1 MCQFL
6 APSYFN
12 NFQLL
17 VQSHFDIL
25 VWNVKIEVGSL
36 FVLAETPAEESAQF
50 QRNSRGYATLPS
62 SQSAA
67 VAPSA
72 VAESDHHS
80 DEEVDVVAESSVWD
94 CDPCLLFIPLA
105 LPLPPRTNKI
115 LHLVYTHTHT
125 ICRLS
130 SVRQPGGP
138 TCHQEHTK
146 THTLWN
152 KMLLQV
158 LWIKI
163 LDFSELESMP
173 RDQNNENFQRAFYT
187 NLMWELICYTEAEHH
202 SAVIAT
208 VCFWLFPHVNDVNY

>member
-1 MCQFL
+1 MHSFSGTRAATRRFPPVKVQQWRHRRSL
-6 APSYFN
+6 SRTTTRTRRWTWWPSRAFETVIRA
-12 NFQLL
+12 FSSFHSL
-17 VQSHFDIL
+17 SPFPHERIKFCIL
-25 VWNVKIEVGSL
+25 
-36 FVLAETPAEESAQF
+36 
-50 QRNSRGYATLPS
+50 
-62 SQSAA
+62 
-67 VAPSA
+67 
-72 VAESDHHS
+72 
-80 DEEVDVVAESSVWD
+80 
-94 CDPCLLFIPLA
+94 
-105 LPLPPRTNKI
+105 
-115 LHLVYTHTHT
+115 YTHTHT

-138 TCHQEHTK
+138 TCHREHTK